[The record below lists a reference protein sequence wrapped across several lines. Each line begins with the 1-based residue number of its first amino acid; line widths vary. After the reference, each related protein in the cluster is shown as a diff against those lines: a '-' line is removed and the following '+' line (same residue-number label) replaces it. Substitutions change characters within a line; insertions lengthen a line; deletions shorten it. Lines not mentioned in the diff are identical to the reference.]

1 MRILKHMFL
10 KKHKSRRKKFIATV
24 VGHVPWGLGVSE
36 HFYNL
41 YEYEDGAREYEKF
54 DGGQYHEIPVKVNYS
69 TKAQVKAWI
78 YGGDLP
84 RSVLSYEALIDEMN
98 EKIKQRSK
106 DDQLICEITN
116 DFERGYPLSC
126 EEIDRELEK
135 AVDIQLGNYQNEKKV
150 KKIKNTY

>member
-1 MRILKHMFL
+1 MLLKNS
-10 KKHKSRRKKFIATV
+10 KSRRKKFISTA
-24 VGHVPWGLGVSE
+24 VGHVPWGMGVSE

-41 YEYEDGAREYEKF
+41 YEYEDGAREYEEF
-54 DGGQYHEIPVKVNYS
+54 DGGQYHEIPIKVDYS

-84 RSVLSYEALIDEMN
+84 KSVLSYEPLIDEIN
-98 EKIKQRSK
+98 VQIKKRTK

-116 DFERGYPLSC
+116 DFERGYPLSS

-135 AVDIQLGNYQNEKKV
+135 ALDIQLGKNQNEKK
-150 KKIKNTY
+150 